1 MYSINVEG
9 VNVLRKVWLSMYIKC
24 IDWTQSLAYVWTGS
38 AQGFFKS
45 MDYIQYRTVEIYGQ
59 IMKAA
64 SQPTVFIY

>member
-1 MYSINVEG
+1 
-9 VNVLRKVWLSMYIKC
+9 MYIKC

-64 SQPTVFIY
+64 SQPTVFIYYTNLQSLDFSSEKS

>member
-1 MYSINVEG
+1 
-9 VNVLRKVWLSMYIKC
+9 MYIKC

-64 SQPTVFIY
+64 SQPTVFIYLTNLQSLDFSSEKS